1 VSDSIWKKEISF
13 RRKPKRAA
21 GSGRPEP
28 APKAAPPK
36 QSIWKKEI
44 TLGRKKPKEALPPP
58 VAIAPEPE
66 PAPDREPDR
75 LPHAAGDYEWRNDA
89 AQPHTNPLA
98 VEPVLAPM
106 PHNVVQMSP
115 PAAPAAP
122 QPEAHTPEPPA
133 TDEPQEPQPTEPKEP
148 KERKPSFLKRE
159 IGRKKKPPEAK
170 AAAPEAEPNRKR
182 EKAPKAAR
190 PPRVSKRG
198 KQLVGLKVG
207 ASQVAAAR
215 VVNNGAAELV
225 QVARAELPPGLVV
238 GGELRDPDAL
248 GDFLRAF
255 FKEHRL
261 PTKGVRL
268 GLSNNRIG
276 VRSFEIAGIHDPK
289 QLANA
294 IRFRAQES
302 LPIPIE
308 EAVLDYRVLGEGR
321 TEEGEATR
329 RILLVVAYRDL
340 VDRYVAA
347 CRRAGLTLAG
357 IDLEAFALLRSL
369 APPRGDDEQ
378 TDAAVVAIA
387 VGHERST
394 LAVSDG
400 RVCEFTRVV
409 EWGGSAINVAIARA
423 LDVSPLEAEPVKR
436 ALSLEGPLVIEG
448 LTAEQLQAVDEAV
461 RRQVHTFAR
470 ELVSSLQFYQ
480 GQPGSLGIGE
490 IVVTGGT
497 AHLPGLAAELQR
509 LIGVSVRIGNPLGRV
524 RVGKRIAEPEQV
536 GSLAVA
542 IGLGIDD

>member
-1 VSDSIWKKEISF
+1 MSDSIWKKEISF
-13 RRKPKRAA
+13 RRKPKPPAEP
-21 GSGRPEP
+21 GQPEP
-28 APKAAPPK
+28 AAKAAPPK

-44 TLGRKKPKEALPPP
+44 TLGRTKPKEALPPP

-66 PAPDREPDR
+66 PAPDHEPDR

-89 AQPHTNPLA
+89 PQPHTHPLA
-98 VEPVLAPM
+98 VEPVLAPL

-115 PAAPAAP
+115 HPAPAAP
-122 QPEAHTPEPPA
+122 RPEPHAAEPPA
-133 TDEPQEPQPTEPKEP
+133 PKEPTEPEAP

-159 IGRKKKPPEAK
+159 IGRKKKPPETK
-170 AAAPEAEPNRKR
+170 AAAPEAEPNQKR
-182 EKAPKAAR
+182 EKEPKAAR

-238 GGELRDPDAL
+238 GGELRDPEAL

-276 VRSFEIAGIHDPK
+276 VRSFEITGIQEPK

-369 APPRGDDEQ
+369 APPRADDEP

-436 ALSLEGPLVIEG
+436 ALSLEGPLVIGG

-461 RRQVHTFAR
+461 RRQIHTFAR

-490 IVVTGGT
+490 IVITGGT

-524 RVGKRIAEPEQV
+524 RVGKRIGEPEQV

>member
-13 RRKPKRAA
+13 RRKPKPPAEP
-21 GSGRPEP
+21 GQPEP

-36 QSIWKKEI
+36 QSLWKKEI

-58 VAIAPEPE
+58 VAIAPEPQPE
-66 PAPDREPDR
+66 PAPDQEPDR

-115 PAAPAAP
+115 HPAPAAP
-122 QPEAHTPEPPA
+122 QPEAHALEPPA
-133 TDEPQEPQPTEPKEP
+133 TEEPQEAKEAKEP
-148 KERKPSFLKRE
+148 RERKPSFLKRE
-159 IGRKKKPPEAK
+159 IGRKKKPPEAE
-170 AAAPEAEPNRKR
+170 AAAPGAEPKQKR

-248 GDFLRAF
+248 GDFLRGF

-261 PTKGVRL
+261 PTKDVRL

-276 VRSFEIAGIHDPK
+276 VRSFEIAGIQEPK

-369 APPRGDDEQ
+369 APPRADDEQ

-436 ALSLEGPLVIEG
+436 ALSLEGPLLIEG
-448 LTAEQLQAVDEAV
+448 LTAEQAQAVDEAV

-524 RVGKRIAEPEQV
+524 RVGKRIGEPEQV

>member
-1 VSDSIWKKEISF
+1 MSDSIWKKEISF
-13 RRKPKRAA
+13 RRKPKPSA
-21 GSGRPEP
+21 EP
-28 APKAAPPK
+28 AQPAPAKKSAEPK

-44 TLGRKKPKEALPPP
+44 SLGRKKPKEAAPPP
-58 VAIAPEPE
+58 VAIAPEPDPE
-66 PAPDREPDR
+66 PTPEPEAPTP
-75 LPHAAGDYEWRNDA
+75 LPHAAGDYEWRSEAAPPAPHVAAVDA
-89 AQPHTNPLA
+89 PPEH
-98 VEPVLAPM
+98 
-106 PHNVVQMSP
+106 HNVVHLPSQAV
-115 PAAPAAP
+115 PA
-122 QPEAHTPEPPA
+122 PEVEQLEPEPEPA
-133 TDEPQEPQPTEPKEP
+133 K
-148 KERKPSFLKRE
+148 
-159 IGRKKKPPEAK
+159 
-170 AAAPEAEPNRKR
+170 KR
-182 EKAPKAAR
+182 EKAPKA
-190 PPRVSKRG
+190 PRVPRGSRRG
-198 KQLVGLKVG
+198 KQVVGLKVG

-248 GDFLRAF
+248 GDVLRGF

-261 PTKGVRL
+261 PTRGVRL

-276 VRSFEIAGIHDPK
+276 VRSFEIAGIAEPK

-308 EAVLDYRVLGEGR
+308 EAVLDYRVLAEGQND
-321 TEEGEATR
+321 EGEPTR

-347 CRRAGLTLAG
+347 CRRAGLTLSG

-369 APPRGDDEQ
+369 APPRAHDDDS
-378 TDAAVVAIA
+378 DAALVAVS

-409 EWGGSAINVAIARA
+409 EWGGSALNVAIARA
-423 LDVSPLEAEPVKR
+423 LDISPLEAEPIKR
-436 ALSLEGPLVIEG
+436 ALSLHAPATIEG
-448 LTAEQLQAVDEAV
+448 LTPEQVQAIDDAV

-509 LIGVSVRIGNPLGRV
+509 LIGVTVRIGDPLARV
-524 RVGKRIAEPEQV
+524 RVGKRIGDPDQI

-542 IGLGIDD
+542 IGLGIED